1 MPAALLQSSPL
12 WRPIAEEQHGVVSRQ
27 QLLGLGYSQ
36 SQAQQNVTNGRW
48 RNLLPG
54 VYATFTGPVEPM
66 ALVWAAVLYAGDV
79 AAASH
84 STALW
89 LAGVLADLP
98 RPLHIGVGH
107 ARRVRS
113 QRRLL
118 IHRMSALDLRP
129 HVLLHPAARP
139 PRVRTEILLLEQ
151 AASGSDDFAIDLV
164 LKAIQRR
171 QTTASRIRS
180 TLASTPRHRWRKLLL
195 EVLDEATQGIASPL
209 ELRYLRQVERP
220 HGLPTGRRNMPERH
234 PSGGN
239 WYRDVRY
246 AAWNTVVELDGLEA
260 HPTELAF
267 RDFRRDNLAATSGD
281 TVLRYGWRDVVG
293 NPCGVAAQVTA
304 ILRLRGWNGVLKPCG
319 QRCVARAQS

>member
-1 MPAALLQSSPL
+1 
-12 WRPIAEEQHGVVSRQ
+12 VVSRQ
-27 QLLGLGYSQ
+27 QLLELGYSQ
-36 SQAQQNVTNGRW
+36 SQAQQNVANGRW
-48 RNLLPG
+48 RSLLPG

-66 ALVWAAVLYAGDV
+66 ALVWAAVLYAGDG

-89 LAGVLADLP
+89 LAGVLVDLP
-98 RPLHIGVGH
+98 RPLHISVGH
-107 ARRVRS
+107 TRRVRS
-113 QRRLL
+113 QRGLL
-118 IHRMSALDLRP
+118 IHRASALDLRP
-129 HVLLHPAARP
+129 HTLLHPAARP
-139 PRVRTEILLLEQ
+139 PRFRTELSLLDQ

-171 QTTASRIRS
+171 QTTSSRIRS
-180 TLASTPRHRWRKLLL
+180 TLASMPRHRWRKLLL
-195 EVLDEATQGIASPL
+195 EVLDEAAQGVASPL

-220 HGLPTGRRNMPERH
+220 HGLPAARRNLQERN

-246 AAWNTVVELDGLEA
+246 PAWCTVVELDGLEA

-293 NPCGVAAQVTA
+293 NPCGVAAQVA
-304 ILRLRGWNGVLKPCG
+304 SILRLRGWNGVLKPCG
-319 QRCVARAQS
+319 QRCAAQAGN